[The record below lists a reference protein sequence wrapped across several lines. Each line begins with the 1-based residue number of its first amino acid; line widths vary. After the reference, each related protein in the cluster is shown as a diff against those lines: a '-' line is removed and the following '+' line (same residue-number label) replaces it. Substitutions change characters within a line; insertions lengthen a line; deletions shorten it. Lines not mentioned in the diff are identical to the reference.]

1 MNKLIP
7 LLSESEL
14 TPELAAMLRPRIV
27 RLGYLGEFF
36 RYTAHQP
43 PALMAFLQFTEE
55 LKHALPDKFTEIVAL
70 TVARMMGNSYEQVQ
84 HERLALK
91 LGFGEAWLRE
101 VLALK
106 AEPSATLPEAEA
118 VVQQF
123 VIAVVERDG
132 HSCEAELQSLVEAI
146 GSAQAIAV
154 MMLIGRYVTHALIVN
169 TLALAPPVPSPLG
182 K

>member
-1 MNKLIP
+1 
-7 LLSESEL
+7 
-14 TPELAAMLRPRIV
+14 MLRPRVV

-43 PALMAFLQFTEE
+43 QALMAFMQFTEE
-55 LKHALPDKFTEIVAL
+55 LKRALPDKFTEVVAL
-70 TVARMMGNSYEQVQ
+70 TAACMMENSYERVQ
-84 HERLALK
+84 HEHLALK
-91 LGFGEAWLRE
+91 LGFGETWLRE
-101 VLALK
+101 VLALR
-106 AEPSATLPEAEA
+106 AQPSATVSEPEAVLQRFVMA
-118 VVQQF
+118 VVN
-123 VIAVVERDG
+123 RHG
-132 HSCEAELQSLVEAI
+132 HGCETELESMVKAI